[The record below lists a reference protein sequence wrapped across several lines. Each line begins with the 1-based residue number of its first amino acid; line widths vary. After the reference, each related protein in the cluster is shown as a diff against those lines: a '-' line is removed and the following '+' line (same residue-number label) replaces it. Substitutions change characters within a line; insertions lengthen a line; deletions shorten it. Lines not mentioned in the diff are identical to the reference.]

1 MAPSSHPAPYTRPVT
16 AAAHNYD
23 DLHRL
28 LDNLSPAEAE
38 AVRALVLVFKSGQET
53 APRWDAAEQ
62 DEWPPPWFGSVTAGQ
77 PDVAERSRE
86 ILRAEY
92 GRQ

>member
-1 MAPSSHPAPYTRPVT
+1 VT
-16 AAAHNYD
+16 AAAHNYE

-28 LDNLSPAEAE
+28 VDELTPAEAD
-38 AVRALVLVFKSGQET
+38 AVRALVLAFKSGENVSTRQQVT
-53 APRWDAAEQ
+53 GTDA
-62 DEWPPPWFGSVTAGQ
+62 WPPPWFGSITAGE

-92 GRQ
+92 GLS